1 MENPTQPKS
10 EGTTPTHN
18 PRNVFAETGS
28 TSGHPWVG
36 LHVEPCAHALHD
48 SELIWIGV
56 AGRGFDFERAER
68 LCAARKV
75 YQVVFQYDKTTVQTD
90 YADAESFADFV
101 NGCRDELALNPPVF
115 DGEAEEKVIRDTIR
129 LLYAE
134 SERQAFS
141 KGDAK

>member
-1 MENPTQPKS
+1 MENPTQPTS
-10 EGTTPTHN
+10 EATTATRNPYPFPTSCG
-18 PRNVFAETGS
+18 PLWIGLTVLPLAGQQDVFD
-28 TSGHPWVG
+28 V
-36 LHVEPCAHALHD
+36 
-48 SELIWIGV
+48 ELIWLRD
-56 AGRGFDFERAER
+56 AEHAER
-68 LCAARKV
+68 LCAERV
-75 YQVVFQYDKTTVQTD
+75 VQQVVFEWNGTRVLTD

-134 SERQAFS
+134 SERQAFI